1 MPLSP
6 RILSY
11 NHAFP
16 GRIYRFS
23 QTMPDIARP
32 VRIYVHFH
40 LSIHPCIY
48 LSTCLPCTYTY
59 NMCVCIHTHT
69 YTHIYIYIYTYIYIY
84 IGIER
89 DRERKSDL
97 KKITDIH
104 RHAIWPSSFTL
115 NPLCYSLLRSAD
127 KVTYVYLHMG
137 FGCFFDGPMLGHP
150 RLVYNQTGVDRRIFE
165 SWP

>member
-1 MPLSP
+1 MHSLDEYTDLARLCQTLPDQYEYMYTS
-6 RILSY
+6 
-11 NHAFP
+11 
-16 GRIYRFS
+16 IY
-23 QTMPDIARP
+23 
-32 VRIYVHFH
+32 
-40 LSIHPCIY
+40 LSIHVSIY
-48 LSTCLPCTYTY
+48 LPVYHVQTHTI
-59 NMCVCIHTHT
+59 CVYVYIHTHT
-69 YTHIYIYIYTYIYIY
+69 YTHTYIYIIY

-89 DRERKSDL
+89 ERERKSDL
-97 KKITDIH
+97 KKIIDIH